1 MVCSKCQRQLQ
12 DDASFVPIV
21 DSQPN
26 NHLNRQQFT
35 VTKICTIRSR
45 QTTPLLIS
53 FFFPFTNYDIEAI
66 CDGEVIDHIIS
77 KSLNAEDWAVLVGR
91 LISQDWEPISSDQ
104 IGRVIMLHKKVGISK

>member
-12 DDASFVPIV
+12 DDANFCPNCGQSTKQS
-21 DSQPN
+21 SQSSTI
-26 NHLNRQQFT
+26 T